1 MQPSQA
7 PSPTSPAIRTAT
19 SSRYE
24 AVIGLE
30 VHAQLLT
37 ASKAFCACPTTY
49 GAKPNVNVCP
59 ICLGHP
65 GALPVLNENLVR
77 FAVTMG
83 LATNCSIRRVSQ
95 FSRKNYFYAD
105 LPKGYQISQYQDPI
119 CFDGH
124 VEIEVNDVAKS
135 IGITRIHMEED
146 SGKSI
151 HDLDV
156 DTLVDLNRSGVA
168 LIEIVSEPDIR
179 TASEASAYL
188 QQIRQNLVYLGI
200 CDGNL
205 EEGSMRCDANI
216 SVRLVGAEKFGT
228 KVEVK
233 NLNSFRNVEKAI
245 EYEITRQID
254 VIESGGT
261 VQQETMMWDAAKQQ
275 TKSMRSKEMAHDYRY
290 FPEPDL
296 RSVEV
301 AAEWLEQIRVSLPEL
316 GLAKKRRF
324 VAQYGLP
331 VYDAQ
336 ILVDHVA
343 LAAYYTEAA
352 RSLKNQTTD
361 AYKAVSNWT
370 MTEIMR
376 VMSERKC
383 TVDEVGVQPAQLA
396 SLVDAVLSGSIS
408 NKIAK
413 DIFPDLIGTGRMAD
427 AIVVERGLK
436 QESDE
441 GVLQQLVDEVLR
453 ENSDNVTKY
462 KNGKDN
468 LFGFFVGQVLKASGG
483 SANPAVVR
491 ALMKQALNT

>member
-1 MQPSQA
+1 MLA
-7 PSPTSPAIRTAT
+7 G
-19 SSRYE
+19 YE

-37 ASKAFCACPTTY
+37 ESKAFCACPTTY
-49 GAKPNVNVCP
+49 GAQPNVNVCP

-65 GALPVLNENLVR
+65 GALPVVNENLVQ

-83 LATNCSIRRVSQ
+83 LATKCRIRPVSQ

-119 CFDGH
+119 CFDGA
-124 VEIEVNDVAKS
+124 VEIEVGGVDKT

-151 HDLDV
+151 HDLDI
-156 DTLVDLNRSGVA
+156 DTLVDLNRSGVC

-179 TASEASAYL
+179 SAAEASAYL
-188 QQIRQNLVYLGI
+188 QQIRQTLVYLGI

-216 SVRLVGAEKFGT
+216 SVRKIGAPQFGT

-245 EYEITRQID
+245 EYEISRQID
-254 VIESGGT
+254 VLEAGGT
-261 VQQETMMWDAAKQQ
+261 IQQETMMWEAGKQQ
-275 TKSMRSKEMAHDYRY
+275 TKAMRSKEMAHDYRY

-296 RSVEV
+296 RNVEV
-301 AAEWLEQIRVSLPEL
+301 DLDWLEQIRKGLPEL

-324 VAQYGLP
+324 VEEYGLP
-331 VYDAQ
+331 AYDAQ
-336 ILVDHVA
+336 ILVDDVA
-343 LAAYYTEAA
+343 LAAYYEGACAA
-352 RSLKNQTTD
+352 LKHKTPD
-361 AYKAVSNWT
+361 AYKAISNWI
-370 MTEIMR
+370 MTEVLRIMG
-376 VMSERKC
+376 ERKC
-383 TVDEVGVQPAQLA
+383 SVDAVGLQPVQLA
-396 SLVDAVLSGSIS
+396 SLVDAVLDGTIS

-413 DIFPDLIGTGRMAD
+413 DVFPDLVGTRRMAD
-427 AIVVERGLK
+427 DIIVERGLK
-436 QESDE
+436 QESNE
-441 GVLQQLVDEVLR
+441 GVLQKMVDDVLR
-453 ENSDNVTKY
+453 DNPDNVAKY

-483 SANPAVVR
+483 SANPTMVQT
-491 ALMKQALNT
+491 LMKKALDN

>member
-1 MQPSQA
+1 M
-7 PSPTSPAIRTAT
+7 TSG
-19 SSRYE
+19 YE

-37 ASKAFCACPTTY
+37 ESKAFCACPTTY
-49 GAKPNVNVCP
+49 GAQPNVNVCP

-83 LATNCSIRRVSQ
+83 LATKCSIRTVSQ

-119 CFDGH
+119 CYDGR
-124 VEIEVNDVAKS
+124 VDIEIDGVGKS

-179 TASEASAYL
+179 TGPEASAYL
-188 QQIRQNLVYLGI
+188 QQIRQTLVYLGI

-216 SVRLVGAEKFGT
+216 SVRKTGAKEFGT

-245 EYEITRQID
+245 EFEIVRQIE
-254 VIESGGT
+254 VLEAGGT
-261 VQQETMMWDAAKQQ
+261 IIQETKMWDAGKQQ
-275 TKSMRSKEMAHDYRY
+275 TKTMRTKEMAHDYRY

-296 RSVEV
+296 RNVV
-301 AAEWLEQIRVSLPEL
+301 VNGEWLESIRASLPEL
-316 GLAKKRRF
+316 GLAKKHRF
-324 VAQYGLP
+324 IAAYALP
-331 VYDAQ
+331 AYDAQ
-336 ILVDHVA
+336 ILVDDVA
-343 LAAYYTEAA
+343 LAAYYEATCA
-352 RSLKNQTTD
+352 SLSQQTPD
-361 AYKAVSNWT
+361 AFKSVSNWI
-370 MTEIMR
+370 MTEVLRIMGD
-376 VMSERKC
+376 RKC
-383 TVDEVGVQPAQLA
+383 TISEVGLSAAQLA
-396 SLVDAVLSGSIS
+396 SLVDAVQSGAIS

-413 DIFPDLIGTGRMAD
+413 DIFPVLVGTVRMAD
-427 AIVVERGLK
+427 EIVSERGLK

-441 GVLQQLVDEVLR
+441 GALQVMVDEVLKA
-453 ENSDNVTKY
+453 NPDNVAKY
-462 KNGKDN
+462 KSGKDN

-483 SANPAVVR
+483 SANPSVVQ
-491 ALMKQALNT
+491 ALMKRALKN